1 MKKIVCVLFALL
13 MILSL
18 GACKVEQAG
27 TSSTGG
33 ETASA
38 VSVNPDDYTDNLTG
52 LAECLQ
58 AAGYISGDPLEM
70 EASFIGAQSGR
81 KYAFMY
87 NDSAVTVEIY
97 EYAADQVD
105 SAEVL
110 KSVDETGKFTVL
122 STEVEATHAG
132 RYLMIYSDASDKEEN
147 TARRDAVLE
156 LFRNFAQ

>member
-13 MILSL
+13 MVVSL

-27 TSSTGG
+27 TSSEGS
-33 ETASA
+33 ETASV

-70 EASFIGAQSGR
+70 EASFIGAENGR
-81 KYAFMY
+81 KYAFTY
-87 NDSAVTVEIY
+87 NNSAVTVEIY
-97 EYAADQVD
+97 EYAADKVD
-105 SAEVL
+105 SSDVL

-132 RYLMIYSDASDKEEN
+132 RYLMIYSDSSDKEEN

-156 LFRNFAQ
+156 LFRQFAA

>member
-87 NDSAVTVEIY
+87 NDSA
-97 EYAADQVD
+97 
-105 SAEVL
+105 EVL

-132 RYLMIYSDASDKEEN
+132 RYLMIYSDASDKQEN

>member
-27 TSSTGG
+27 TSSADG
-33 ETASA
+33 ENSA
-38 VSVNPDDYTDNLTG
+38 AAAVNPDDYTDNLTG

-70 EASFIGAQSGR
+70 EASFIGAESGR
-81 KYAFMY
+81 KYAFTY
-87 NDSAVTVEIY
+87 NNAPVTVEIY
-97 EYAADQVD
+97 EYTADQAD

-147 TARRDAVLE
+147 TARREAVLE
-156 LFRNFAQ
+156 LFRQFAA